1 MSFSR
6 VRVGAEEGS
15 QPPLPGAP
23 RWSGRRPARQRRRR
37 WRAASTAA
45 GTTTSRTAPSP
56 SVAPSATRPAT
67 HSTSAP
73 AAAPPSGASSSA
85 SPPPPPPDPSDRRGG
100 GGVGRATQRCG
111 PSHTCHAGVCDPLH
125 SGHAGGCDPLRPSR
139 SRCPTASPHSPR
151 DCSLSFAIKAHSTCL
166 HRHPVPSPPLWM
178 HCRGTARSHVSLS
191 CLNPPL
197 LRGAGTPASPM
208 ECDPCLLTSRGGV
221 EWPPGKELGSTPPC
235 QGVAAGQP
243 FDEGH
248 PPKKGSAWCEL
259 PRLSPCLV

>member
-100 GGVGRATQRCG
+100 GVGRATQRCG

-151 DCSLSFAIKAHSTCL
+151 DCSLSFAIRAHSTCL

-221 EWPPGKELGSTPPC
+221 EWPPGKELGSTPLC